1 LSSLR
6 LEHQSGVEKGSN
18 NNIDNERMKCEMV
31 LCLDT
36 GPAHDIKWCPLPSH
50 DLVGLCVVSKV
61 FDQTDSL
68 KKSERSELGKLGL
81 LGGTFEDGTFAIFV
95 VPDPDDVTPHK
106 RVQSSPLYGGEISS

>member
-1 LSSLR
+1 
-6 LEHQSGVEKGSN
+6 
-18 NNIDNERMKCEMV
+18 MKCEMV

-50 DLVGLCVVSKV
+50 DLVGFRVVSKV
-61 FDQTDSL
+61 FDETDSL
-68 KKSERSELGKLGL
+68 KKSEPGKLGL

-106 RVQSSPLYGGEISS
+106 RVQSSPLFGREILS